1 MMKRFHWN
9 GSKEVKRK
17 YWRYG
22 KFRQRLIWGADWYHY
37 LLQDVHNRRPVRSDT
52 MMGAEF

>member
-1 MMKRFHWN
+1 MKRFHWN